1 MKKLLSL
8 TIALATL
15 SATCYAEQPKAAD
28 YRNIMSSGNYYVEYE
43 YNYAKKIL
51 AVQNGKRMDYTML
64 QSQPNTAL
72 AALGFINPLFA
83 IAGFL
88 GGGEKKV
95 PSTLYQDGKYYQ
107 FESKKKATMA
117 YYNQLDD
124 PNIDPAA
131 GWNMVRVKLA
141 LPEALVT
148 FAPNDV
154 FNSFTG
160 FKAPRFIE
168 SGKKTFGK
176 KEFNYDK
183 YSTTYNNMNGQP
195 MYKKNFY
202 MLYDLEKGELQS
214 IKVMVRV
221 GNEEECEADEIKN
234 IKITGELPE
243 KITDIPEGC
252 KVYAVGLGDINDLV
266 QRPVLVENYSKK
278 ETEAK

>member
-1 MKKLLSL
+1 
-8 TIALATL
+8 
-15 SATCYAEQPKAAD
+15 
-28 YRNIMSSGNYYVEYE
+28 MSSGNYYVEYE

-72 AALGFINPLFA
+72 AVLGFINPLFA

-141 LPEALVT
+141 LSEALVT

-168 SGKKTFGK
+168 SDKKTFGK

-202 MLYDLEKGELQS
+202 MLYDFDGKMHVKVPGTTTNAYTDMGGAWLKCAIGTSAKLGKNNSYYIDLEKDFGSKVEKPWS
-214 IKVMVRV
+214 ISA
-221 GNEEECEADEIKN
+221 GYIH
-234 IKITGELPE
+234 TW
-243 KITDIPEGC
+243 
-252 KVYAVGLGDINDLV
+252 
-266 QRPVLVENYSKK
+266 
-278 ETEAK
+278 

>member
-1 MKKLLSL
+1 
-8 TIALATL
+8 
-15 SATCYAEQPKAAD
+15 
-28 YRNIMSSGNYYVEYE
+28 
-43 YNYAKKIL
+43 
-51 AVQNGKRMDYTML
+51 
-64 QSQPNTAL
+64 
-72 AALGFINPLFA
+72 
-83 IAGFL
+83 
-88 GGGEKKV
+88 
-95 PSTLYQDGKYYQ
+95 
-107 FESKKKATMA
+107 MA

-202 MLYDLEKGELQS
+202 MLYDLEKGELQN
-214 IKVMVRV
+214 IKVMIRV
-221 GNEEECEADEIKN
+221 GNEEEVEAEEIKN

-252 KVYAVGLGDINDLV
+252 KVYAVGLGDINDLT
-266 QRPVLVENYSKK
+266 QRPVLVEDYSKK
-278 ETEAK
+278 EAEAK